1 MSNEIA
7 FRRTLSAIVEEY
19 NAKVEAIPSAIAA
32 FNAAGDALK
41 SAATISGTW
50 GEVSIDTGRGIYE
63 RDLKRSL
70 LTSAWLHMFKVL
82 NIDYLATAEDK
93 KRFRTS
99 IANPPEFTI
108 DNVRATFGH
117 YLESPRYHIL
127 RGLAE
132 AFCSL
137 DPAYKSHEK
146 VKIGVQGLP
155 KRVIIS
161 SVGSWGSWGQ
171 ERLRDAINALCA
183 VKGLPLTDWQEV
195 RDESGKVKIYGIR
208 QLLDDGEYMR
218 ESHGIW
224 LKRFANGNAHLFFS
238 PKSLREINL
247 ALAEYYGDVLP
258 DAVEKG
264 AAKRQASTAVAKDL
278 QYYPTP
284 AAAAKEIADIYL
296 KGKSVLEPSCGDGR
310 LMDAARDSGATS
322 VFGIEVDAGRAE
334 AARRKGFPVLTANFL
349 EVPPEAKYDFVLM
362 NPPFFGKHWQLHV
375 EHALKFLKPGGV
387 LRAILP
393 ITARDHWK
401 GKGSFEDLPFGA
413 FRESGTNINT
423 TILTI
428 RT

>member
-19 NAKVEAIPSAIAA
+19 NSKVAALWSAIAA
-32 FNAAGDALK
+32 FNAAGEALK
-41 SAATISGTW
+41 SAATVSGTW

-70 LTSAWLHMFKVL
+70 LTSAWLHIFKVL

-117 YLESPRYHIL
+117 YLEDPRYHIL

-161 SVGSWGSWGQ
+161 NVGSWGSWGQ

-183 VKGLPLTDWQEV
+183 VKGMPLTDWQEV

-218 ESHGIW
+218 EIHGIW

-264 AAKRQASTAVAKDL
+264 AVRKQASTAVAKDL

-284 AAAAKEIADIYL
+284 AAAAKEIADINL

-310 LMDAARDSGATS
+310 LMGAARDSGATS

-334 AARRKGFPVLTANFL
+334 AARRKGFPVLNANFL
-349 EVPPEAKYDFVLM
+349 EVPPEARFDAVLM
-362 NPPFFGKHWQLHV
+362 NPPFYGKHWMLHV
-375 EHALKFLKPGGV
+375 EHALKFLKPGCV

-428 RT
+428 WT